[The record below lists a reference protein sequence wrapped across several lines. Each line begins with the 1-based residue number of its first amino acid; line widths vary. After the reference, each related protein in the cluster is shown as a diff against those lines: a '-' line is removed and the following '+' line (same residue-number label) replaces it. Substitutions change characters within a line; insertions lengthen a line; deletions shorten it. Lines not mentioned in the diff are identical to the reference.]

1 MKVLQFYP
9 ERCTGCGI
17 CEQTCAETYFK
28 VADPDKS
35 AIRILA
41 PGAEGVHYSATFCN
55 QCGECIDVCPV
66 QALSRN
72 KLGIVHINKKLC
84 VGCYA
89 CVGFCP
95 ILVMRTHPKETFP
108 FKCVACGKCVK
119 ACPEGALEIVQLEN
133 AAPSETEKWAERI
146 ALAVG

>member
-9 ERCTGCGI
+9 ERCTGCGT

-28 VADPDKS
+28 VADPTKS

-41 PGAEGVHYSATFCN
+41 PEAEGEPYSATFCN

-66 QALSRN
+66 QAISRN
-72 KLGIVHINKKLC
+72 KLGIVRVSKKLC

-95 ILVMRTHPKETFP
+95 LLVMRTHPEEVYP

-119 ACPEGALEIVQLEN
+119 ACPEGALEIVQLED
-133 AAPSETEKWAERI
+133 AAPSETEKWVERM